1 MLINNDEY
9 LAILNEACEFIRKA
23 QYNAVVG
30 ANYALIRRNYRLGQ
44 LLISKS
50 EWGNKFIDNLAQD
63 IKTEFPET
71 TGFSV
76 RNLKYMKKFAKLFVE
91 DEIDENNFA
100 AITWYHH
107 IALMDKTTNKEQY
120 VWYSGKTVEN
130 GWSRNTLV
138 MQIESDLYARQL
150 GEKIHNFSKLLPDK
164 QSDLAAQTMKD
175 PYIFD
180 FVNMREKMIEADIEH
195 ELVNNVSKLLLEL
208 GTGFAFVGD
217 KG

>member
-1 MLINNDEY
+1 MIAVAPTMTGEFTVANIDGNAVTKVGKGAFSHNRAITSIVLDKVTVVDDYASALAQFGRRELYMLINNDEY
-9 LAILNEACEFIRKA
+9 LGILNEACEFIRKA

-30 ANYALIRRNYRLGQ
+30 ANYALIKRNYRLGK

-107 IALMDKTTNKEQY
+107 IALMDKTLNKEQY
-120 VWYSGKTVEN
+120 IWYLGKTI
-130 GWSRNTLV
+130 RN
-138 MQIESDLYARQL
+138 
-150 GEKIHNFSKLLPDK
+150 NF
-164 QSDLAAQTMKD
+164 
-175 PYIFD
+175 
-180 FVNMREKMIEADIEH
+180 H
-195 ELVNNVSKLLLEL
+195 
-208 GTGFAFVGD
+208 
-217 KG
+217 